1 MDISEIKKRVELLQ
15 KAGLQK
21 TVLISDV
28 AKEMKVRITDLMEY
42 ILDNPK
48 LFVTD
53 EVWSWKKETYYEHM
67 PWGKVKNTRSVHDK
81 CKGLGITTVY
91 ISPEENWRTDEWL
104 EKKIADNLNTIW
116 ISKWDNYGHI
126 EGKYIGGEDF
136 ENNTYRTYL
145 WRNTSAKI
153 EKIKMTGVVKEG
165 TFYLGGWGD
174 CTSYKKDTVI
184 DDEGIAKLREMGWTV
199 IE

>member
-48 LFVTD
+48 LFSTE

-91 ISPEENWRTDEWL
+91 ESPEENWRTDEWL
-104 EKKIADNLNTIW
+104 EKKIRENRKTIW
-116 ISKWDNYGHI
+116 ISKWDNYGVI
-126 EGKYIGGEDF
+126 EGKYIAADAEDK
-136 ENNTYRTYL
+136 YRKHL
-145 WRNTSAKI
+145 WRNTLEKI
-153 EKIKMTGVVKEG
+153 EEIKKTGVVSEG
-165 TFYLGGWGD
+165 TFYIGGYGD
-174 CTSYKKDTVI
+174 CTSHDMKTCI
-184 DDEGIAKLREMGWTV
+184 NDDGIAKLREMGWTV